1 MSLKVDDST
10 ISQLQ
15 QLRKE
20 SKFLDLPGR
29 PAEEERGRLEP
40 LINSLLDR
48 LITGVRSHPSRS
60 WVIEQMD
67 PTVEAFH
74 LEDTEARERCIDYL
88 DRTFRILG
96 IPDDGGAF
104 RKYMIVW

>member
-20 SKFLDLPGR
+20 AKFLDLPGK
-29 PAEEERGRLEP
+29 PAEEERRRLEP

-48 LITGVRSHPSRS
+48 LIAGARSHPTRS
-60 WVIEQMD
+60 WVIGQMD

-74 LEDTEARERCIDYL
+74 LEDTEARERCVEYL

-96 IPDDGGAF
+96 IPDDDGAF